1 MKTYVSERR
10 CSMKTLVI
18 GGTGMVGSRV
28 VDGLLKQGVMVRVM
42 SHSPEKLKKLPAGV
56 EGYRA
61 DLDDP
66 DTLPAAF
73 DGIDS
78 VFLLNTVG
86 PNETNEGLSAVSAAK
101 AARVRKIVYMSVA
114 MPEGSEIIP
123 HFRSKLPVEKAVRE
137 SMIDYTIL
145 RPNNFFQNDI
155 WLRSAIMQ
163 YSVYPQPIGGA
174 GLNRVDV
181 RDIVDCAVNALMR
194 SGHEGRTYE
203 VHGPDT
209 LTGEEVARIY
219 TKHLGR
225 EVRYSGDDLD
235 VWGENV
241 KNMMPEF
248 MISDM
253 RIMYRFFQENGMIA
267 PKDQLEKTQ
276 KLLGHKARTFDDFVR
291 EIALEWKGKA
301 AKAA

>member
-1 MKTYVSERR
+1 M
-10 CSMKTLVI
+10 
-18 GGTGMVGSRV
+18 V
-28 VDGLLKQGVMVRVM
+28 VDGLLKQGGIVRVM
-42 SHSPEKLKKLPAGV
+42 SHLPDKLKKLPAGV

-78 VFLLNTVG
+78 VFLLDAVG

-101 AARVRKIVYMSVA
+101 AAGVKKIVYLSVS

-123 HFRSKLPVEKAVRE
+123 HFRSKLPVETAIKE
-137 SMIDYTIL
+137 SKIAYTIL
-145 RPNNFFQNDI
+145 RPNNFFQNDL
-155 WLRSAIMQ
+155 WLKSAIMQ
-163 YSVYPQPIGGA
+163 YGVYPQPIGGK

-181 RDIVDCAVNALMR
+181 RDIADCAINALMK
-194 SGHEGRTYE
+194 SGHEGRTFE

-209 LTGEEVARIY
+209 LTGEGIAGIY

-225 EVRYSGDDLD
+225 EVRYSGNDLD
-235 VWGENV
+235 AWGEKA

-248 MISDM
+248 MVPEM
-253 RIMYRFFQENGMIA
+253 RIMYQFYQDKGMIA
-267 PKDQLEKTQ
+267 SKDDFEKTQ
-276 KLLGHKARTFDDFVR
+276 KLLGHKPRTFDDFVK
-291 EIALEWKGKA
+291 EITAEWRSKVPKA
-301 AKAA
+301 A